1 MSKGE
6 EIKGFRQEETSR
18 APSKPPEDTGSGG
31 QASPRPGSYSPP
43 LTDGKAEA
51 QGVEGGRHGSGW
63 TRAQTLT
70 VRGTECGFGSS
81 RVSPPQLGVFG
92 WCRHSIT
99 ECSTL
104 GLKDGPK

>member
-43 LTDGKAEA
+43 LTDGKAEV

-70 VRGTECGFGSS
+70 VRGRNAGSVPAAS
-81 RVSPPQLGVFG
+81 HPPSWAFSGGADTASLSAARLV
-92 WCRHSIT
+92 
-99 ECSTL
+99 
-104 GLKDGPK
+104 

>member
-6 EIKGFRQEETSR
+6 EINGFRQEETSR

-81 RVSPPQLGVFG
+81 RVSPPSWAFSGGADTASLSAARLV
-92 WCRHSIT
+92 
-99 ECSTL
+99 
-104 GLKDGPK
+104 

>member
-51 QGVEGGRHGSGW
+51 QGVEGAATVLGGRGPRRSPCGGRNAGSVP
-63 TRAQTLT
+63 AA
-70 VRGTECGFGSS
+70 SH
-81 RVSPPQLGVFG
+81 PPSWAFSGGADTASLSAARLV
-92 WCRHSIT
+92 
-99 ECSTL
+99 
-104 GLKDGPK
+104 

>member
-51 QGVEGGRHGSGW
+51 QGVEGAATVLGGRGPRRSPCGDGMRVRFQPRL
-63 TRAQTLT
+63 TPPAGRFRVVQT
-70 VRGTECGFGSS
+70 
-81 RVSPPQLGVFG
+81 Q
-92 WCRHSIT
+92 RH
-99 ECSTL
+99 
-104 GLKDGPK
+104 